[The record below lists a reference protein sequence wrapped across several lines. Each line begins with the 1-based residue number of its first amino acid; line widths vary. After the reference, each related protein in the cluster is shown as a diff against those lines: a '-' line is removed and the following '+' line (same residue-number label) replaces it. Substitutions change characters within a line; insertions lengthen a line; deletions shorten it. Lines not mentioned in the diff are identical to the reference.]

1 MKLILEN
8 WRKYL
13 SESIRDVAAS
23 QGRYLTPRDDVRYG
37 RGMGGHKKTEK
48 NTYEN
53 ICTVGMVTV
62 RTAANISDKNPFSL
76 APLIALTIA

>member
-1 MKLILEN
+1 MPPIKLPIVRVAGKVLFAMLKKDVPLRPLVLSKLVIVDVLE
-8 WRKYL
+8 
-13 SESIRDVAAS
+13 
-23 QGRYLTPRDDVRYG
+23 
-37 RGMGGHKKTEK
+37 

-53 ICTVGMVTV
+53 ICTFGMVTV